1 MLESTVFFTK
11 KNKTTV
17 HIPRVGLSYRLQTSA
32 HQASGSFKR
41 ISNIIVK
48 YITSRSRM
56 VGMLVCVVTFRNYSA
71 TSRLPDLLLP
81 WQNNTKEFHVF
92 VVNIHWQS
100 HFKYITNSSTIPRLY
115 IIRKDGNAKF
125 PINGISK
132 NFFLEKLSLSILD
145 IYWINI
151 FTNSLKDW
159 LISRTI
165 YINKKCKVQRN
176 FYGYDIKNKF
186 PVFTT
191 FSA

>member
-1 MLESTVFFTK
+1 
-11 KNKTTV
+11 
-17 HIPRVGLSYRLQTSA
+17 
-32 HQASGSFKR
+32 
-41 ISNIIVK
+41 
-48 YITSRSRM
+48 M

-92 VVNIHWQS
+92 VVNIPWQS

-125 PINGISK
+125 PINGISQK
-132 NFFLEKLSLSILD
+132 FCLEKLSLSILD

-159 LISRTI
+159 LIYRTI
-165 YINKKCKVQRN
+165 YIKKNVKFKEISMFMTLKINFQFLRHSVRN
-176 FYGYDIKNKF
+176 LDVPLNITQSTLRKHYHNQC
-186 PVFTT
+186 
-191 FSA
+191 